1 MNTEDNSQWEYKPDG
16 KETAAAP
23 VLPNNAPKT
32 ATAERQTKD
41 IAITWTASEYID
53 HTRGASWYL
62 ALTGGTAVLSAAVY
76 LLTKDYFASGVIVF
90 MAVILGIFS
99 THKPKQV
106 TYELSSSGLK
116 AAERNYPYNLFK
128 SFTVIREN
136 ALCSLNFIPIKRFM
150 PTLSVY
156 FDPAEEKKIV
166 ELLGGHLP
174 YEEGGLDAIELL
186 SRHLRF

>member
-1 MNTEDNSQWEYKPDG
+1 MNNDSQWQYKPDG
-16 KETAAAP
+16 QTAAQQPELPSSGVSKQP
-23 VLPNNAPKT
+23 VAKPAQNT
-32 ATAERQTKD
+32 T
-41 IAITWTASEYID
+41 ITWTASEYID
-53 HTRGASWYL
+53 HTRGAGWYL
-62 ALTGGTAVLSAAVY
+62 SLVAGTVVLSAAVY
-76 LLTKDYFASGVIVF
+76 LLTKDYFAGGVIVF

-99 THKPKQV
+99 THKPKQIP
-106 TYELSSSGLK
+106 YELSSSGLK